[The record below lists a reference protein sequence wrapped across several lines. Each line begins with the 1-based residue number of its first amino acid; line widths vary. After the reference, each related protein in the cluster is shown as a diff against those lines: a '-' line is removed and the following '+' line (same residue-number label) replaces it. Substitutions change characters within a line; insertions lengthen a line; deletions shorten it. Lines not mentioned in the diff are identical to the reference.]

1 MDNKCLGALGE
12 EIAATYLHRNGYSVL
27 VRNFKVKIGE
37 IDLIT
42 KDKDVYVFV
51 EVKTRR
57 SLKFGD
63 AAEAVNYYKQR
74 KIIKVAQWYLQQKN
88 MLDQPCR
95 FDVVEVYYENTENYR
110 VHQIKNAF
118 EVC

>member
-1 MDNKCLGALGE
+1 MDNKCLGRIGE
-12 EIAATYLHRNGYSVL
+12 EVAATYLQIKGYAIL
-27 VRNFKVKIGE
+27 AKNFTVKIGE
-37 IDLIT
+37 IDLIA
-42 KDKDVYVFV
+42 KDKGVLVFV

-57 SLKFGD
+57 SLQFGNP
-63 AAEAVNYYKQR
+63 AEAVNYYKQK

-118 EVC
+118 EV

>member
-1 MDNKCLGALGE
+1 MKTKQLGDKGEALVADYLKKE
-12 EIAATYLHRNGYSVL
+12 KFRIIARNYRQ
-27 VRNFKVKIGE
+27 RNGE
-37 IDLIT
+37 IDLIA
-42 KDKDVYVFV
+42 KDKGVLVFV

-57 SLKFGD
+57 SLQFGNP
-63 AAEAVNYYKQR
+63 AEAVNYYKQK

-88 MLDQPCR
+88 MLDQSCR

-118 EVC
+118 EV